1 LVLLIVSIDQPIACI
16 NFNNVVNMKINFLKS
31 NTRKVV
37 FLLLSV
43 IIGFVLFKTFFDKPL
58 PHNPKVFGP
67 PVKTQWKPVGA
78 RAAGQ
83 HGYDVIPEPD
93 TFNAI
98 HVNVVNSDSVWGV
111 AAPMFE
117 LDWVAEPAYFVGN
130 GPLFDNEGNLYF
142 SPQFYHG
149 ERVVLVSLDAKTG
162 ERRWTIPADNEIQAS
177 SPAFILN
184 DPENPGSQIIYIV
197 GFNRIMALR
206 PDGSTIWSK
215 ATGLSLPPSEN
226 GKKANTKFHSLNY
239 HPATDSLVSIT
250 KAGALFAFSRKNGE
264 LIAPIGQVP
273 GAPAISGKGTKIPK
287 FILNKV
293 DPLMDKAF
301 GKTDAGLSLFSSAV
315 NYIYGGGGV
324 VTNFFSI
331 DPDSSRIYMAATAED
346 AADGTEDGRSE
357 IGAIYAIELID
368 DHNGGLEFQIVNRAT
383 FQGGTGSTPAL
394 SADGQRLYVSDNVGN
409 VIALDSELAELWRV
423 DVGEPLVG
431 SITVAADNNELYAVT
446 GSDVIQ
452 LIDKG
457 DHGSRAWTAE
467 LTGFDGYANVDV
479 QSNAL
484 TATAT
489 ANGVVIMI
497 GGGKKLL
504 GRTLMLHMGMGLLDR
519 ETGKL
524 RYFAEGRED
533 SLAMS
538 VVAADG
544 SIYVAHSP
552 LRRAVGKAMY
562 PDLTPDVIGGI
573 ARFKPIRLDLL
584 ARDAICAAEARG
596 ANASTL
602 NQTNELAAI
611 NTDIRQI
618 KVLMKQA
625 GNAITKAVKDGDM
638 TAEKASVLN
647 GLMEKSML
655 NLTPTNLPQAIPD
668 LATACA
674 QSDNRAREPGA
685 NTTAK
690 AKAGQINARK
700 G

>member
-1 LVLLIVSIDQPIACI
+1 MKTSALKRNTWKVVSLLLIAIVGFA
-16 NFNNVVNMKINFLKS
+16 
-31 NTRKVV
+31 V
-37 FLLLSV
+37 FK
-43 IIGFVLFKTFFDKPL
+43 FFFDDGR
-58 PHNPKVFGP
+58 PHNPRIFGP
-67 PVKTQWKPVGA
+67 PEKTQWKPVGA
-78 RAAGQ
+78 RSAGQ
-83 HGYDVIPEPD
+83 HSYDVIPEPD
-93 TFNAI
+93 TFSAI
-98 HVNVVNSDSVWGV
+98 HVNVANSDSVWGV

-117 LDWVAEPAYFVGN
+117 LDWVAEPSYFVGN

-149 ERVVLVSLDAKTG
+149 ERVVLVSLDGQTG
-162 ERRWTIPADNEIQAS
+162 ERRWAIPADNDIQAS

-197 GFNRIMALR
+197 GYNRVMALR
-206 PDGSTIWSK
+206 PDGSLIWSN
-215 ATGLSLPPSEN
+215 ATGLSIPASQVSN
-226 GKKANTKFHSLNY
+226 KSKGKFHSFNY

-250 KAGALFAFSRKNGE
+250 KAGALFAFSRKTGE
-264 LIAPIGQVP
+264 LIAPIGQIP
-273 GAPAISGKGTKIPK
+273 GAPAISGKGTNIPE
-287 FILNKV
+287 FVLNKV

-301 GKTDAGLSLFSSAV
+301 GKTDEGLSLFSSAV
-315 NYIYGGGGV
+315 NYIYGGGGI

-331 DPDSSRIYMAATAED
+331 DPDSSRIYMAATAPD
-346 AADGTEDGRSE
+346 AEDGTEDGRSE
-357 IGAIYAIELID
+357 LGAIYALDLVD
-368 DHNGGLEFQIVNRAT
+368 DGNGGLEFQVLNRKT

-394 SADGQRLYVSDNVGN
+394 SADGHRLYVSDNEGH
-409 VIALDSELAELWRV
+409 VIALDSELGEVWRV

-431 SITVAADNNELYAVT
+431 SITVSPDNNELYAVT
-446 GSDVIQ
+446 ASDVIQ

-457 DHGSRAWTAE
+457 DHASRAWTAQ
-467 LTGFDGYANVDV
+467 LSGFDGYANVDV

-484 TATAT
+484 TATVT

-562 PDLTPDVIGGI
+562 PDLTDDITGGI

-596 ANASTL
+596 ANAGTL
-602 NQTNELAAI
+602 NQTTELAAI

-618 KVLMKQA
+618 KVLLKQA
-625 GNAITKAVKDGDM
+625 VNAITKAVNDGDM
-638 TAEKASVLN
+638 TTEDASTL
-647 GLMEKSML
+647 G
-655 NLTPTNLPQAIPD
+655 NLLEQSTLKLTTANLEAA
-668 LATACA
+668 ATEMASACA
-674 QSDNRAREPGA
+674 MFD
-685 NTTAK
+685 
-690 AKAGQINARK
+690 
-700 G
+700 

>member
-1 LVLLIVSIDQPIACI
+1 MKTSALKRNTWKVLSLLLIAIVGFAV
-16 NFNNVVNMKINFLKS
+16 FKI
-31 NTRKVV
+31 
-37 FLLLSV
+37 
-43 IIGFVLFKTFFDKPL
+43 FFDEGR
-58 PHNPKVFGP
+58 PHNPRVFGP
-67 PVKTQWKPVGA
+67 PAKTQWKPVGA
-78 RAAGQ
+78 RAAGK
-83 HGYDVIPEPD
+83 HSYEVIPEP
-93 TFNAI
+93 TTWHAI
-98 HVNVVNSDSVWGV
+98 HVDVANSDSVWGV

-130 GPLFDNEGNLYF
+130 GPLFDNQGNLYF

-149 ERVVLVSLDAKTG
+149 ERVVLISLDGQTG

-197 GFNRIMALR
+197 GYNRVMALR

-215 ATGLSLPPSEN
+215 ATGLTLTAADS
-226 GKKANTKFHSLNY
+226 GDKDKTKFHSLNY

-250 KAGALFAFSRKNGE
+250 KAGALFAFSRKTGE
-264 LIAPIGQVP
+264 LIAPIGQIP

-301 GKTDAGLSLFSSAV
+301 GKTDEGLSLFSSAV

-331 DPDSSRIYMAATAED
+331 DPDSSLIYMAATAPD
-346 AADGTEDGRSE
+346 AEDGTEDGRSE
-357 IGAIYAIELID
+357 RGAIYALDLVD
-368 DHNGGLEFQIVNRAT
+368 DGNGGLEFQVLNRKT

-394 SADGQRLYVSDNVGN
+394 SADGHRLYVSDNEGH
-409 VIALDSELAELWRV
+409 VIALDGELDEVWRV

-431 SITVAADNNELYAVT
+431 SITVSPDNNELYAVT
-446 GSDVIQ
+446 ANDVIQ
-452 LIDKG
+452 LIDNG
-457 DHGSRAWTAE
+457 DDGSRAWTAE
-467 LTGFDGYANVDV
+467 LSGFDGYANVDV

-489 ANGVVIMI
+489 ANGVVVMI
-497 GGGKKLL
+497 GGGKTIL

-519 ETGKL
+519 KTGKL

-562 PDLTPDVIGGI
+562 SDLTPEITGGI

-596 ANASTL
+596 ANTGTL
-602 NQTNELAAI
+602 NQAAESAAI
-611 NTDIRQI
+611 DTDIRQI
-618 KVLMKQA
+618 KVLLKQA
-625 GNAITKAVKDGDM
+625 DGAINKAVDDGDM
-638 TAEKASVLN
+638 TAGKASTL
-647 GLMEKSML
+647 GDLLEQSAA
-655 NLTPTNLPQAIPD
+655 NLTPANLERAVTEM
-668 LATACA
+668 AAACGMF
-674 QSDNRAREPGA
+674 D
-685 NTTAK
+685 
-690 AKAGQINARK
+690 
-700 G
+700 

>member
-1 LVLLIVSIDQPIACI
+1 MVALLLIAIVGFA
-16 NFNNVVNMKINFLKS
+16 
-31 NTRKVV
+31 V
-37 FLLLSV
+37 FK
-43 IIGFVLFKTFFDKPL
+43 FFFDDGR
-58 PHNPKVFGP
+58 PHNPRIFGP
-67 PVKTQWKPVGA
+67 PEKTQWKPVGA

-83 HGYDVIPEPD
+83 HSYDVIPEPD
-93 TFNAI
+93 NFSAI
-98 HVNVVNSDSVWGV
+98 HVNVANSDSVWGV

-117 LDWVAEPAYFVGN
+117 LDWVAEPSYFVGN

-149 ERVVLVSLDAKTG
+149 ERVVLISLDGQTG
-162 ERRWTIPADNEIQAS
+162 ERRWAIPADNDIQAS

-197 GFNRIMALR
+197 GYNRVMALR

-215 ATGLSLPPSEN
+215 ATGLSIPASEVSN
-226 GKKANTKFHSLNY
+226 KSKGKFHSFNY

-250 KAGALFAFSRKNGE
+250 KAGALFAFSRKTGE
-264 LIAPIGQVP
+264 LIAPIGQIP
-273 GAPAISGKGTKIPK
+273 GAPAISGKGTNIPE
-287 FILNKV
+287 FVLNKV

-301 GKTDAGLSLFSSAV
+301 GKTDEGLSLFSSAV
-315 NYIYGGGGV
+315 NYIYGGGGI
-324 VTNFFSI
+324 VTNYFSI
-331 DPDSSRIYMAATAED
+331 DPDSSRIYMAATAPD
-346 AADGTEDGRSE
+346 AEDGTEDGRSE
-357 IGAIYAIELID
+357 LGAIYALDLVD
-368 DHNGGLEFQIVNRAT
+368 DGNGGLEFQVLNRKT

-394 SADGQRLYVSDNVGN
+394 SADGHRLYVSDNEGH
-409 VIALDSELAELWRV
+409 VIALDSELGEVWRV

-431 SITVAADNNELYAVT
+431 SITVSPDNNELYAVT
-446 GSDVIQ
+446 ASDVIQ

-457 DHGSRAWTAE
+457 DHGSRAWIAQ
-467 LTGFDGYANVDV
+467 LSGFDGYANVDV

-484 TATAT
+484 TATVT

-497 GGGKKLL
+497 GGGKTLL

-562 PDLTPDVIGGI
+562 PDLTADITGGI

-584 ARDAICAAEARG
+584 ARDAICAAEVRG
-596 ANASTL
+596 ANAGTL
-602 NQTNELAAI
+602 NHTTELAAI

-618 KVLMKQA
+618 KVLLKQA
-625 GNAITKAVKDGDM
+625 GNAITKAVSDGDM
-638 TAEKASVLN
+638 AADKAS
-647 GLMEKSML
+647 ML
-655 NLTPTNLPQAIPD
+655 DNLLEQGTGNLTRASLEQAVSD
-668 LATACA
+668 LASACA
-674 QSDNRAREPGA
+674 MLD
-685 NTTAK
+685 
-690 AKAGQINARK
+690 
-700 G
+700 

>member
-1 LVLLIVSIDQPIACI
+1 MKTSALKRNTWKVVALLLIAIVGFA
-16 NFNNVVNMKINFLKS
+16 
-31 NTRKVV
+31 V
-37 FLLLSV
+37 FK
-43 IIGFVLFKTFFDKPL
+43 FFFDDGR
-58 PHNPKVFGP
+58 PHNPRIFGP
-67 PVKTQWKPVGA
+67 PEKTQWKPVGA

-83 HGYDVIPEPD
+83 HSYDVIPEPD
-93 TFNAI
+93 TFSAI
-98 HVNVVNSDSVWGV
+98 HVNVANSDSVWGV

-117 LDWVAEPAYFVGN
+117 LDWVAEPSYFVGN

-149 ERVVLVSLDAKTG
+149 ERVVLISLDGQTG
-162 ERRWTIPADNEIQAS
+162 ERRWAIPADNDIQAS

-197 GFNRIMALR
+197 GYNRVMALR

-215 ATGLSLPPSEN
+215 ATGLSIPASEVSN
-226 GKKANTKFHSLNY
+226 KSKGKFHSFNY

-250 KAGALFAFSRKNGE
+250 KAGALFAFSRKTGE
-264 LIAPIGQVP
+264 LIAPIGQIP
-273 GAPAISGKGTKIPK
+273 GAPAISGKGTNIPE
-287 FILNKV
+287 FVLNKV

-301 GKTDAGLSLFSSAV
+301 GKTDEGLSLFSSAV
-315 NYIYGGGGV
+315 NYIYGGGGI
-324 VTNFFSI
+324 VTNYFSI
-331 DPDSSRIYMAATAED
+331 DPDSSRIYMAATAPD
-346 AADGTEDGRSE
+346 AEDGTEDGRSE
-357 IGAIYAIELID
+357 LGAIYALDLVD
-368 DHNGGLEFQIVNRAT
+368 DGNGGLEFQVLNRKT

-394 SADGQRLYVSDNVGN
+394 SADGHRLYVSDNEGH
-409 VIALDSELAELWRV
+409 VIALDSELGEVWRV

-431 SITVAADNNELYAVT
+431 SITVSPDNNELYAVT
-446 GSDVIQ
+446 ASDVIQ

-457 DHGSRAWTAE
+457 DHGSRAWTAQ
-467 LTGFDGYANVDV
+467 LSGFDGYANVDV

-484 TATAT
+484 TATVT

-497 GGGKKLL
+497 GGGKTLL

-562 PDLTPDVIGGI
+562 PDLTADITGGI

-584 ARDAICAAEARG
+584 ARDAICAAEVRG
-596 ANASTL
+596 ANAGTL
-602 NQTNELAAI
+602 NHTTELAAI

-618 KVLMKQA
+618 KVLLKQA
-625 GNAITKAVKDGDM
+625 GNAITKAVSDGDM
-638 TAEKASVLN
+638 AADKAS
-647 GLMEKSML
+647 ML
-655 NLTPTNLPQAIPD
+655 DNLLEQGTGNLTRASLEQAVSD
-668 LATACA
+668 LASACA
-674 QSDNRAREPGA
+674 MLD
-685 NTTAK
+685 
-690 AKAGQINARK
+690 
-700 G
+700 